1 MPPKIMSSE
10 PLLEENS
17 GLSNPSSSEIGYNTV
32 SHAGLQS
39 DPSLPSSSSQT
50 ALPPPS
56 APKISPPSNH
66 TTISLYPI
74 RFVPTYAQPSV
85 SQPVPQ
91 SRQPQSATLTEKTP
105 AATFNRET
113 HPTAEL
119 RSIKAID
126 SLFNSSTASN
136 LSKEKRRSFF
146 GRIKNKFP
154 DKQVFSPDGELVA
167 SPSGDKTVV
176 RLWDSA
182 TGAAHGTLEGHT
194 ASVWSVAFSPDGKLV
209 ASGSHDKTVRLW
221 DSATGAA
228 HGTLE
233 GHTAYVQSVAF
244 SPDGKL
250 VASGSHDKTVRLWE
264 EK

>member
-17 GLSNPSSSEIGYNTV
+17 GLSNPSSSEIGYNTA

-39 DPSLPSSSSQT
+39 DLSLLSSSSQT
-50 ALPPPS
+50 VLPPPL

-66 TTISLYPI
+66 TTIGPYLI
-74 RFVPTYAQPSV
+74 RSAPTYAQPLV

-113 HPTAEL
+113 HPTAEP

-136 LSKEKRRSFF
+136 PSKEKKRASIF
-146 GRIKNKFP
+146 GKLKTKFP
-154 DKQVFSPDGELVA
+154 NKQVFSL
-167 SPSGDKTVV
+167 
-176 RLWDSA
+176 
-182 TGAAHGTLEGHT
+182 
-194 ASVWSVAFSPDGKLV
+194 DGKLV

-228 HGTLE
+228 RGTLE
-233 GHTAYVQSVAF
+233 GHT
-244 SPDGKL
+244 D
-250 VASGSHDKTVRLWE
+250 
-264 EK
+264 